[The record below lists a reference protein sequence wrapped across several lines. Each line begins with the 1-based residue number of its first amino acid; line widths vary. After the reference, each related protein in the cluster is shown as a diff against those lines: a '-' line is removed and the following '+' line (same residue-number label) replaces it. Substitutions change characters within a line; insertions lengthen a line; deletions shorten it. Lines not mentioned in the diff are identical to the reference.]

1 MTVRPD
7 LSVVMVN
14 EGLNRSRRRARV
26 RKCEKALIFQHK
38 WNPARLPGFACK
50 TNSDQDVADLA
61 NSEPRRF
68 NRFASPQLFIMGP
81 DPNS

>member
-14 EGLNRSRRRARV
+14 EGLAAAGRARV
-26 RKCEKALIFQHK
+26 RYCEKALIFQHK

-50 TNSDQDVADLA
+50 TNTDQDVADLA

-68 NRFASPQLFIMGP
+68 NRFAIPSC
-81 DPNS
+81 S